1 MYKLKLFKQTC
12 SKMSRQLYLQLCTLQ
27 HCIQATAA
35 TFKIKLYTQLS
46 QMALQLSCKLLY
58 RPILNVKTMFLKHIT
73 DHCLRCAM
81 SNFNRYS
88 AVIWVAYSLCFQRNI
103 LVNTQNSDGI
113 SKLNFGCVFCFT
125 EEWLIEAQIV
135 AFTAWLQSGGAR
147 LPAVPRIRTGIH
159 RETDLNRSKMCSG
172 ELYLTKLNPLA
183 IVTAKLFAGVNRTS
197 SAIRSLS
204 ILWRISDR
212 RYNE

>member
-1 MYKLKLFKQTC
+1 
-12 SKMSRQLYLQLCTLQ
+12 MSRQLYLQLCTLQ

-46 QMALQLSCKLLY
+46 QMALQLSSKLPY

-172 ELYLTKLNPLA
+172 ELFWRKWSTLAIKATKLFVA
-183 IVTAKLFAGVNRTS
+183 VFNRTS
-197 SAIRSLS
+197 SVIQLS
-204 ILWRISDR
+204 PLLWRISDR
-212 RYNE
+212 R